1 MGLEEEL
8 VKGISKAYSVRE
20 RGDYGVIPSVS
31 EEDLDLM
38 EGDNKGAAEDCGR

>member
-1 MGLEEEL
+1 

-20 RGDYGVIPSVS
+20 KGYYGVIPSLS

-38 EGDNKGAAEDCGR
+38 EEIIKELRGDCER